1 MDAEKG
7 EIDAHDLAKAEVDVV
22 VYGEGDVVAKAEE
35 KRLVRKLDLIIMPL
49 VSSVVMCTP
58 SAVRQR

>member
-1 MDAEKG
+1 MG
-7 EIDAHDLAKAEVDVV
+7 